1 MKNSMPVNKAI
12 IVEIDKS
19 TWLIDQFGTVISYA
33 LLGEKRGLIIDA
45 GSGLLNIN
53 DLAER
58 LFQGKP
64 YSVIYT
70 HLNSLTAGGYRFIKA
85 SQYAHHKELEKIAN
99 LKPIE
104 EKIDKNVSLHC
115 PKYDYQFGHIE
126 ELKLDEIIDLGNRN
140 IIPFL
145 TSGVSE
151 GNISLFDQ
159 NTKIVFSGNVLS
171 LNMELFSFVS
181 DEFVSLQRLKSY
193 KASRIYPSYLSFG
206 GYRSFKRDLLD
217 EAISC
222 IHACLHPSGRTYL
235 VDGSDNIYRFNRITI
250 KINKDK
256 IWRDYESQSPYPIG
270 I

>member
-1 MKNSMPVNKAI
+1 MPINKPI

-19 TWLIDQFGTVISYA
+19 TWLIDQFGSVISYA

-45 GSGLLNIN
+45 GAGLININ

-64 YSVIYT
+64 YIVIYT
-70 HLNSLTAGGYRFIKA
+70 HLNSLTAGGYRFINA
-85 SQYAHHKELEKIAN
+85 SQYAYKKEVGKIAS
-99 LKPIE
+99 LKPLE
-104 EKIDKNVSLHC
+104 EKIDENVSLHSPYHDC
-115 PKYDYQFGHIE
+115 QSGYIE

-151 GNISLFDQ
+151 GNISLLDE
-159 NTKIVFSGNVLS
+159 NTKIVFSGNVLAV
-171 LNMELFSFVS
+171 NMELFSFVS

-193 KASRIYPSYLSFG
+193 NPSRIYPSYLPFG
-206 GYRSFKRDLLD
+206 DYRSFKRDLLD

-235 VDGSDNIYRFNRITI
+235 VDGSDNIFRFNRISI

-256 IWRDYESQSPYPIG
+256 ICRDYESQSPYPIG